1 MNPHDLLESADF
13 KSAASADFA
22 IRALWLSYPKRRSD
36 YDPTGKQTRA
46 KKYRARSASTAFK

>member
-1 MNPHDLLESADF
+1 MTRKSANF